1 MFVYAIN
8 TQYHANTLKS
18 HCANI
23 EPLHL
28 QLEVS
33 PIDIALGQMAAI
45 QKRLAQM
52 LRDASSV
59 ARGGGGGG
67 GARALPIL
75 AEKFPILLVWI
86 SDFSRKINL
95 NFGENLFF
103 FFGDH
108 LFLGGK
114 TFEFPSFP
122 RNSLSIFGQT
132 MWFWFKN
139 NENSGQGRLHFSHSF
154 KKAPQSWLRAY
165 VLDWYVF
172 FQSLN
177 KSQ

>member
-52 LRDASSV
+52 LRVASSV
-59 ARGGGGGG
+59 AKGAGGGLELF
-67 GARALPIL
+67 RFWPKNFRSFSFEFPIL
-75 AEKFPILLVWI
+75 AEKSI
-86 SDFSRKINL
+86 SISVKT
-95 NFGENLFF
+95 FF
-103 FFGDH
+103 FFWRPPVFGRKNFRISE
-108 LFLGGK
+108 LSEK
-114 TFEFPSFP
+114 FPFNF
-122 RNSLSIFGQT
+122 RTNHVILIQ
-132 MWFWFKN
+132 
-139 NENSGQGRLHFSHSF
+139 EQ
-154 KKAPQSWLRAY
+154 
-165 VLDWYVF
+165 
-172 FQSLN
+172 
-177 KSQ
+177 